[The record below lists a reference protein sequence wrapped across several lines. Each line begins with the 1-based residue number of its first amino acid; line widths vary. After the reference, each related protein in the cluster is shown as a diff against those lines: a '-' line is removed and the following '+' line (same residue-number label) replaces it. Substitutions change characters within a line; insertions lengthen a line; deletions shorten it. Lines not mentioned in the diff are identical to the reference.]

1 MCKKGVTRD
10 VMVDPTYLK
19 REEATPRGA
28 QGGEGRGEVAEDPL
42 MEWGEIIRRTTTDKQ
57 TTKEGGKVFERTL
70 LNLTQK
76 GWIRS

>member
-10 VMVDPTYLK
+10 VMVDLTYLK

-28 QGGEGRGEVAEDPL
+28 QGGEARQVAEDPL
-42 MEWGEIIRRTTTDKQ
+42 MEWGRSSSEQQTDKQ
-57 TTKEGGKVFERTL
+57 TNTKEGGKVSKRTL
-70 LNLTQK
+70 TDLTQK

>member
-1 MCKKGVTRD
+1 M
-10 VMVDPTYLK
+10 MVDPTYLK

-42 MEWGEIIRRTTTDKQ
+42 MEWEIIIRRTTTTDKQ
-57 TTKEGGKVFERTL
+57 TTNQGGKLFKRTL
-70 LNLTQK
+70 TDLTQK